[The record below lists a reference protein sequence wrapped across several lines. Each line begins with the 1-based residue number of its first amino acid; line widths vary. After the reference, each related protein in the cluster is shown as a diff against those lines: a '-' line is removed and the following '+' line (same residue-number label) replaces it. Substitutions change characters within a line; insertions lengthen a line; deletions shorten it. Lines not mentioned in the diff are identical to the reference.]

1 MMVKFRSCNPSWHNK
16 RMTQQR
22 LKSKLIIDAAIR
34 LCLEKAIPATVAR
47 RGDHNAGA
55 IFLKVNGFD
64 SGCIIYTQQQKIDG
78 TLHWIKTPGDNL
90 ITEIE
95 ADAYLER
102 QIKYDNDLW
111 VLEIEDR
118 QHRNPFN

>member
-1 MMVKFRSCNPSWHNK
+1 
-16 RMTQQR
+16 MTQQR

-55 IFLKVNGFD
+55 IFLKVNGFG
-64 SGCIIYTQQQKIDG
+64 SGCVIYTQQQKIDE
-78 TLHWIKTPGDNL
+78 TLHWIKTSGDDL
-90 ITEIE
+90 ISEIE